1 MRFLTSSFF
10 LLPLITLLSLISPV
24 SAKGGDTLYTNSVT
38 YCAEAKAVLVNQF
51 DIAYHKSN
59 GSITFSFSLASVEP
73 NLNVSA
79 NLYVNVY
86 GIEPVNQTLNLCDY
100 FQGVV
105 CPLPQVN
112 FTGYGT
118 YPIPTKYS
126 SQIPGIAWSIPNLE
140 AYARIQLLRE
150 ETGEVAAC
158 LQATLSNGWSVRQT
172 AVSWA
177 TGIFTLVALLI
188 GLFHTGAVNSPSPAQ
203 YRWFDILYLFQSAA
217 ASGLMHLNY
226 PLAYS
231 AFTQN
236 FHWAIGLFKST
247 HVQNSINTM
256 RSKTGGH
263 LDSNAYSDVQ
273 YINRKFSPYNVYVS
287 MNEVTSSKASFQSFL
302 ANAQAEAS
310 NLPTLP
316 ASTGDALASHLELGK
331 RASIASALAQ
341 NATSELSSGLPV
353 YTNTLNIPTAN
364 AFDTVF
370 FFFLAFIAIAIAF
383 HVLLFVVLCIVDR
396 SSRGKREI
404 SWAGRLRR
412 MWWGFCAGNALRL
425 CLIWFF
431 PIFIFGFWQ
440 FHIGDSGLSIF
451 FAVFSILLVLV
462 PLATVFVLSILRNR
476 KMSSTAPGISPLYTS
491 YRWFH
496 SVGVLYRAYRQKFHF
511 FWFAPLILGII
522 ARSAFI
528 AFGPTSAWAQVIGN
542 VVVEFIVFVSLLACR
557 PHKDR
562 KGDWITS
569 VLSLFRL
576 IAFGLLIAFI
586 PSIGVKPIPRAV
598 IGFVIIVAFGLPT
611 ILLFFGMLWNLGYG
625 YWWRRHTHRIED
637 GLEVERF
644 VASDDDSSV
653 QPAMTQLEPTL
664 PNVASRDQALNTS
677 RSPAESLNR
686 RTSIMEPV
694 ASSYYEPTF
703 GSKHL
708 PSFNGSASEYENGSP
723 PNRISSDLNNSNNSN
738 FAINGE
744 SSQGSQRLSAAQAY
758 EQAAQGGE
766 YNYNDESKPQYQQQ
780 LRQEA
785 PMMTRQSTASSRP
798 LSGHSNY
805 YTPSTGLYDQDEK
818 RRSGDQYFGNNNNQ
832 R

>member
-1 MRFLTSSFF
+1 MR
-10 LLPLITLLSLISPV
+10 LINIFASPVSLIIPILSLINLI

-59 GSITFSFSLASVEP
+59 GSVTFSFSLASVEP
-73 NLNVSA
+73 NLNLSA

-100 FQGVV
+100 FAGVV

-118 YPIPTKYS
+118 YPIPSKYTS
-126 SQIPGIAWSIPNLE
+126 KIPGLAWSVPNLE
-140 AYARIQLLRE
+140 AYARIQLLKE
-150 ETGEVAAC
+150 DTGEVAAC
-158 LQATLSNGWSVRQT
+158 LQATLSNGWSTRQT

-188 GLFHTGAVNSPSPAQ
+188 GLIHTGLTNSPSPAQ
-203 YRWFDILYLFQSAA
+203 YRWFDILFIFQAAA

-236 FHWAIGLFKST
+236 FHWAIGLFKSGKI
-247 HVQNSINTM
+247 QNSINKM

-263 LDSNAYSDVQ
+263 LDGNSYSDVQ
-273 YINRKFSPYNVYVS
+273 YINRKFSPYNVYATS
-287 MNEVTSSKASFQSFL
+287 INEVMKSKSSFQSFL
-302 ANAQAEAS
+302 AESAIPS
-310 NLPTLP
+310 N
-316 ASTGDALASHLELGK
+316 ELTIHQTK
-331 RASIASALAQ
+331 RATIASALSQ
-341 NATSELSSGLPV
+341 NATSEVSSGLPV

-383 HVLLFVVLCIVDR
+383 HVLLFGIVWILER

-404 SWAGRLRR
+404 GWAGRLRR
-412 MWWGFCAGNALRL
+412 TWWSFCAGNALRI

-440 FHIGDSGLSIF
+440 FHVGDSGLSIF

-476 KMSSTAPGISPLYTS
+476 RISSTAPGISPLYTS
-491 YRWFH
+491 FRWFH

-542 VVVEFIVFVSLLACR
+542 VVVEFIVFISLLACR

-569 VLSLFRL
+569 ILSLFRL
-576 IAFGLLIAFI
+576 VAFGLLIAFI

-598 IGFVIIVAFGLPT
+598 IGFVIIAAFGLPT
-611 ILLFFGMLWNLGYG
+611 VLLFFGLIWNLGYG
-625 YWWRRHTHRIED
+625 YLWRRHTHRIED

-653 QPAMTQLEPTL
+653 QPAMMTQVEPTL
-664 PNVASRDQALNTS
+664 PSITTRDQQQGLVAESS
-677 RSPAESLNR
+677 RSPTESLNR
-686 RTSIMEPV
+686 RTSIIEPV
-694 ASSYYEPTF
+694 NNENYYEPTF

-708 PSFNGSASEYENGSP
+708 PSFSGSSYENTSNVNSPMRTSYHDNYENGT
-723 PNRISSDLNNSNNSN
+723 DNN
-738 FAINGE
+738 
-744 SSQGSQRLSAAQAY
+744 QSQRISAAQAY
-758 EQAAQGGE
+758 ENAAKG
-766 YNYNDESKPQYQQQ
+766 NYDNQPT
-780 LRQEA
+780 
-785 PMMTRQSTASSRP
+785 MTRQSTGISSRP
-798 LSGHSNY
+798 TSGYSNY
-805 YTPSTGLYDQDEK
+805 YTPSTGLHSSQ
-818 RRSGDQYFGNNNNQ
+818 QYGEQSNNNQ
-832 R
+832 YFNNHDQRY

>member
-1 MRFLTSSFF
+1 MRLFSTII
-10 LLPLITLLSLISPV
+10 LPLIALFALPST

-38 YCAEAKAVLVNQF
+38 YCAEARAVLVDQF

-59 GSITFSFSLASVEP
+59 KSVTFSFSLASVES

-86 GIEPVNQTLNLCDY
+86 GIQAVNQTLDLCS
-100 FQGVV
+100 FFSGVI

-118 YPIPTKYS
+118 YPIPTKYTD
-126 SQIPGIAWSIPNLE
+126 QIPGIAWSVPNLE

-158 LQATLSNGWSVRQT
+158 LQATLSNGWSTRQE

-203 YRWFDILYLFQSAA
+203 YRWFDILYLFQTA
-217 ASGLMHLNY
+217 ASTGLLHLNY

-231 AFTQN
+231 AFTEN
-236 FHWAIGLFKST
+236 FHWAFGLFKSQKI
-247 HVQNSINTM
+247 QNSINTM
-256 RSKTGGH
+256 RAKTGGH

-273 YINRKFSPYNVYVS
+273 YINRKFSPYNVYIS
-287 MNEVTSSKASFQSFL
+287 LNEVISSKATFQSFL
-302 ANAQAEAS
+302 SQNTISQRELS
-310 NLPTLP
+310 NHTYNI
-316 ASTGDALASHLELGK
+316 ELGK
-331 RASIASALAQ
+331 RANIQSSVAQ

-353 YTNTLNIPTAN
+353 YTNTISIPEAN
-364 AFDTVF
+364 AFPTVF
-370 FFFLAFIAIAIAF
+370 FSFLAFCAIAIAF
-383 HVLLFVVLCIVDR
+383 HVILFAVLLVAER
-396 SSRGKREI
+396 GGRGKKEI
-404 SWAGRLRR
+404 NWAGRLRR

-425 CLIWFF
+425 CLIWFL
-431 PIFIFGFWQ
+431 PVFIFGFWQ
-440 FHIGDSGLSIF
+440 FHVGDSGLSIF
-451 FAVFSILLVLV
+451 FAVFSILLVFV

-476 KMSSTAPGISPLYTS
+476 RLSSTAPGISPLYTS

-511 FWFAPLILGII
+511 FWFAPLILGMI

-528 AFGPTSAWAQVIGN
+528 AFGPTSAWAQIIGN
-542 VVVEFIVFVSLLACR
+542 VVVEFIVFIALIACR

-562 KGDWITS
+562 KGDWIS
-569 VLSLFRL
+569 AVLSLFRL
-576 IAFGLLIAFI
+576 VAFGLLIAFI
-586 PSIGVKPIPRAV
+586 PSVGVKPIIRAV

-611 ILLFFGMLWNLGYG
+611 VLLFFGLIWNLGYG

-653 QPAMTQLEPTL
+653 QQTMTQVHPT
-664 PNVASRDQALNTS
+664 NVNESITNRDSIINSTS
-677 RSPAESLNR
+677 PTTESLGR
-686 RTSIMEPV
+686 RTSILEPV
-694 ASSYYEPTF
+694 GEENYYEPTF

-708 PSFNGSASEYENGSP
+708 PSFSSASEYSNANANANGRTQMRNSP
-723 PNRISSDLNNSNNSN
+723 PTNSYPLASTSEEEYYQHNHDSNRV
-738 FAINGE
+738 
-744 SSQGSQRLSAAQAY
+744 SAAQAY
-758 EQAAQGGE
+758 EQAAKGGFANNSNQQQQQQQQE
-766 YNYNDESKPQYQQQ
+766 YNYQPS
-780 LRQEA
+780 
-785 PMMTRQSTASSRP
+785 MTRQSTASSRP
-798 LSGHSNY
+798 LSGHSQY
-805 YTPSTGLYDQDEK
+805 YTPYSTSNEGHNQ
-818 RRSGDQYFGNNNNQ
+818 SNQYFNARQN
-832 R
+832 

>member
-1 MRFLTSSFF
+1 MRFPSPITFF
-10 LLPLITLLSLISPV
+10 LPLLTLFSFLSPV

-59 GSITFSFSLASVEP
+59 GSITFSFSLASVEA

-86 GIEPVNQTLNLCDY
+86 GIEPVNQTLNLCDLLE
-100 FQGVV
+100 GVI

-126 SQIPGIAWSIPNLE
+126 SKIPGIAWSIPNLE
-140 AYARIQLLRE
+140 AYARVQLLRE

-236 FHWAIGLFKST
+236 FHWAIGLFKSK

-273 YINRKFSPYNVYVS
+273 YINRKFSPYNVYAS
-287 MNEVTSSKASFQSFL
+287 FNEVTSSKASFQTFI
-302 ANAQAEAS
+302 ANAQAEA
-310 NLPTLP
+310 NNAP
-316 ASTGDALASHLELGK
+316 ALSSHLELGK
-331 RASIASALAQ
+331 RATIASAITQ

-370 FFFLAFIAIAIAF
+370 FFFLAFVAIAIVF
-383 HVLLFVVLCIVDR
+383 HILLFGVLWIVER
-396 SSRGKREI
+396 SSRGKGEI

-476 KMSSTAPGISPLYTS
+476 KLSSTAPGISPLYTS

-511 FWFAPLILGII
+511 FWFAPLILGMI

-586 PSIGVKPIPRAV
+586 PSVGVKPIPRAV
-598 IGFVIIVAFGLPT
+598 IAFVIIVAFGLPT

-625 YWWRRHTHRIED
+625 YWWRKHTHRIED

-664 PNVASRDQALNTS
+664 PNVTSRDQTLNTS
-677 RSPAESLNR
+677 RSPAESLDR

-694 ASSYYEPTF
+694 ASSQYEPTF

-708 PSFNGSASEYENGSP
+708 PSFNGSSSEYENGSP
-723 PNRISSDLNNSNNSN
+723 STRISPDFNNNTVE
-738 FAINGE
+738 GE
-744 SSQGSQRLSAAQAY
+744 FSQGVGSQRMSAAQAY
-758 EQAAQGGE
+758 EQAAQGGM
-766 YNYNDESKPQYQQQ
+766 YNYNDESKIQQQ
-780 LRQEA
+780 QQQQQ
-785 PMMTRQSTASSRP
+785 PTMTRQSTASSRP

-805 YTPSTGLYDQDEK
+805 YTPSTGLHDNLDEK
-818 RRSGDQYFGNNNNQ
+818 RRSGDQYFYSKQ
-832 R
+832 Q

>member
-1 MRFLTSSFF
+1 MRLPSLSFSLYPF
-10 LLPLITLLSLISPV
+10 LLALPFFSSV
-24 SAKGGDTLYTNSVT
+24 NAKAGDTLYTNSVT
-38 YCAEAKAVLVNQF
+38 YCAEAKAVLVDQF

-59 GSITFSFSLASVEP
+59 GSITFSFSLASVES

-86 GIEPVNQTLNLCDY
+86 GIEPVNQTLDLCSY

-126 SQIPGIAWSIPNLE
+126 SQIPSIAWTIPNLE

-177 TGIFTLVALLI
+177 TGMFTLVALLV

-236 FHWAIGLFKST
+236 FHWAIGLFKSS
-247 HVQNSINTM
+247 HIQNSINTM

-273 YINRKFSPYNVYVS
+273 YINRKFSPYNVYAS
-287 MNEVTSSKASFQSFL
+287 MNEVMSSKSTFQTFL
-302 ANAQAEAS
+302 ADNAIIPQDS
-310 NLPTLP
+310 NVNN
-316 ASTGDALASHLELGK
+316 LELHK
-331 RASIASALAQ
+331 RARIASALAQ

-353 YTNTLNIPTAN
+353 YTNTLSIPTAN
-364 AFDTVF
+364 AFTTVF
-370 FFFLAFIAIAIAF
+370 FFFLAFIAIAIVF
-383 HVLLFVVLCIVDR
+383 HVLLFGVLFLVER

-404 SWAGRLRR
+404 GWAGRLRR

-440 FHIGDSGLSIF
+440 FHVGDSGLSIF
-451 FAVFSILLVLV
+451 FAVLSILLVLV

-476 KMSSTAPGISPLYTS
+476 RLSSTAPGISPLYTS

-511 FWFAPLILGII
+511 FWFAPLILGMI
-522 ARSAFI
+522 AKSAFI
-528 AFGPTSAWAQVIGN
+528 SFGPTSAWAQVIGN
-542 VVVEFIVFVSLLACR
+542 VVVEFIVFISLLACR

-569 VLSLFRL
+569 TLALFRL

-586 PSIGVKPIPRAV
+586 PSIGVRPIPRAV

-611 ILLFFGMLWNLGYG
+611 ILLLFGLIWNLGYG
-625 YWWRRHTHRIED
+625 YFWRRHTHRIED

-644 VASDDDSSV
+644 VASDDDSTEN
-653 QPAMTQLEPTL
+653 QPAMTQVEPTL
-664 PNVASRDQALNTS
+664 PNVTSRDMNTDNS
-677 RSPAESLNR
+677 RSPPESMLNR

-694 ASSYYEPTF
+694 GDNYYEPTF

-708 PSFNGSASEYENGSP
+708 PSFSGTSDLSNSP
-723 PNRISSDLNNSNNSN
+723 PTRISPDFNNNNN
-738 FAINGE
+738 DIAEIHGE
-744 SSQGSQRLSAAQAY
+744 EEQIGSGDRISAAQAY
-758 EQAAQGGE
+758 EQAAKGGFTE
-766 YNYNDESKPQYQQQ
+766 YNEKQPYEYQQ
-780 LRQEA
+780 

-805 YTPSTGLYDQDEK
+805 YTPSTGLHD
-818 RRSGDQYFGNNNNQ
+818 STNDQYFSYNKQG
-832 R
+832 